1 MNKFHLLIFTLC
13 FCPICYAEII
23 QDEIANKLPKYIQKP
38 KINNNYNFEST
49 VKLPVRMRILE
60 EVHCEKDV
68 YEGQILKF
76 RVTKAVYHNSE
87 NLIPEN
93 SIITARVKAIIT
105 SGMNG
110 IPASIILDD
119 FNINNLKKGQFANN
133 IEIFGQ
139 DRSLIVFPL
148 KWVLTVIPPTGSL
161 TNLIRGGHAK
171 IKTKKTIILDYYPEW
186 T

>member
-1 MNKFHLLIFTLC
+1 MNKFHLLIFTLY

-76 RVTKAVYHNSE
+76 RVTKTVYHN
-87 NLIPEN
+87 
-93 SIITARVKAIIT
+93 
-105 SGMNG
+105 
-110 IPASIILDD
+110 
-119 FNINNLKKGQFANN
+119 
-133 IEIFGQ
+133 
-139 DRSLIVFPL
+139 
-148 KWVLTVIPPTGSL
+148 
-161 TNLIRGGHAK
+161 
-171 IKTKKTIILDYYPEW
+171 
-186 T
+186 